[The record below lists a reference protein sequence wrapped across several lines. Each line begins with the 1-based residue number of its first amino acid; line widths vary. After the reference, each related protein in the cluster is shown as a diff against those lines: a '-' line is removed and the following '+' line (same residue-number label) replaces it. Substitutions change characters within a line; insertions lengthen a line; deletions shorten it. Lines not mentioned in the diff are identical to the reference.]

1 MHEQIYDQMY
11 NQTTKDISVTVTPIF
26 LEDQS
31 EPDEDHFV
39 WAYQVRIENCGPGTV
54 QLRSRYWHITDAN
67 GLVQE
72 VRGSGVVGE
81 QPVLEPGET
90 FEYTSGTPLATP
102 RPDNSEETMPDD
114 KPGNTMPAPDRAQ
127 AEDAVRTL
135 LRWAGDD
142 PSREGLVDTPAR
154 VARAFEEFFVGY
166 REDPL
171 AYLERTFEEVEGY
184 DEMVVLRDI
193 RLESYCEHHLAPILG
208 KIHIGYMPESRVVGI
223 SKLARVAEAYAKRL
237 QIQEKLTAQIANC
250 INDVLRPKG
259 VAVVIEAEHQCMTT
273 RGVHKPGVVM
283 VTSRM
288 LGAFRESSDTRREFL
303 SFIGNISPGASS

>member
-1 MHEQIYDQMY
+1 
-11 NQTTKDISVTVTPIF
+11 
-26 LEDQS
+26 
-31 EPDEDHFV
+31 
-39 WAYQVRIENCGPGTV
+39 
-54 QLRSRYWHITDAN
+54 
-67 GLVQE
+67 
-72 VRGSGVVGE
+72 
-81 QPVLEPGET
+81 
-90 FEYTSGTPLATP
+90 
-102 RPDNSEETMPDD
+102 
-114 KPGNTMPAPDRAQ
+114 MPAPDRAQ